1 MVGCILENV
10 HWRCQPVGLSFGFE
24 SWSGWKHP
32 RCKYEDFSD
41 EIEYLGYFVRPCL
54 AVATGVGLPEVLV
67 ALVQFGRDDQITWQ
81 EQHTQKHL
89 N

>member
-1 MVGCILENV
+1 MQLQGSKPARKQERPSKLFSSLAASY
-10 HWRCQPVGLSFGFE
+10 QD
-24 SWSGWKHP
+24 
-32 RCKYEDFSD
+32 KYEDFSD
-41 EIEYLGYFVRPCL
+41 EIEYLGYLVRPCL

-67 ALVQFGRDDQITWQ
+67 ALVQFGRDDQIAWQ